1 MQRVGATGFRAHP
14 LADEHLGHEQAEK
27 RHRHAQAAT
36 PSAFNSGQGR
46 LYSKYRFF
54 LGLVLALMAV
64 VILSTKGQAHLRHRR
79 RSAAEDDA
87 FPSASEDGG
96 EDAPAR
102 PVSLEDDDAEFR
114 VEVSDEDLKNL
125 ASSKSTTTPKRRNNS
140 PSTRDH
146 VATADKRFWADRLAQ
161 KRAFKKLDEVIRAR
175 SEQQGKGDDET
186 KQRRRV
192 DDGENDGVSEALKKM
207 RMAAREAK
215 VKAYLALR
223 SGAPGMDEARAADLA
238 ATGVQL
244 SVNANKAVQL
254 AAKAAEK
261 KPHEFDQRLIE
272 YERMRRDR
280 EAGRRSRLG
289 DIADEREREKAWK
302 SELAEALNIPHADV
316 ESSQRADP
324 TELDLISGRNVE
336 EVGAHVF
343 LCLDDEDVTSLVKAL
358 SDIVVGVAHS
368 PTAGGQ
374 ASRLTGKMD
383 KAKRHTLETLSIH
396 VITARPLIDRYATV
410 ISQNFAY
417 LNVEVTADKT
427 EVHSKQ
433 LHVRV
438 SLPQR
443 TIEDKKHGLRQCRKL
458 HVDSNHNVEEADKRA
473 DVRFNIV
480 REIAREEWD

>member
-1 MQRVGATGFRAHP
+1 MTSRSP
-14 LADEHLGHEQAEK
+14 L
-27 RHRHAQAAT
+27 
-36 PSAFNSGQGR
+36 
-46 LYSKYRFF
+46 
-54 LGLVLALMAV
+54 
-64 VILSTKGQAHLRHRR
+64 
-79 RSAAEDDA
+79 
-87 FPSASEDGG
+87 
-96 EDAPAR
+96 
-102 PVSLEDDDAEFR
+102 
-114 VEVSDEDLKNL
+114 
-125 ASSKSTTTPKRRNNS
+125 
-140 PSTRDH
+140 
-146 VATADKRFWADRLAQ
+146 
-161 KRAFKKLDEVIRAR
+161 
-175 SEQQGKGDDET
+175 
-186 KQRRRV
+186 
-192 DDGENDGVSEALKKM
+192 
-207 RMAAREAK
+207 
-215 VKAYLALR
+215 
-223 SGAPGMDEARAADLA
+223 
-238 ATGVQL
+238 GVQL

-289 DIADEREREKAWK
+289 DITDEREREKAWK

-343 LCLDDEDVTSLVKAL
+343 LCLDDEDVTRLVKAL